1 MYLWI
6 SIIFISFISCIDG
19 LRWRMTATPD
29 INTCKNCMYFKSAPA
44 SLQLHTEYNSKW
56 NKCQK
61 FNDYVDY
68 CRVEEALCGPSGK
81 HFLHK
86 NYTDSFID
94 IYEAYADFLF
104 KSKTE

>member
-6 SIIFISFISCIDG
+6 SIIFFIYRVYG
-19 LRWRMTATPD
+19 LRWGINMNHAT
-29 INTCKNCMYFKSAPA
+29 NSCKNCMYFKSAPA
-44 SLQLHTEYNSKW
+44 SIQLHTEYAFKW

-61 FNDYVDY
+61 FNDYTDY
-68 CRVEEALCGPSGK
+68 CRGEEALCGPSGK

-86 NYTDSFID
+86 NYTDSIID